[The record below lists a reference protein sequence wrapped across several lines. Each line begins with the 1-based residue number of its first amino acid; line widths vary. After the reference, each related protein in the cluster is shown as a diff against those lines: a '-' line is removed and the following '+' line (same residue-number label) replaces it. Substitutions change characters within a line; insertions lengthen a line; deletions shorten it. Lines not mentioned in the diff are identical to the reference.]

1 MQIELT
7 VNGQA
12 HAIEV
17 EPRALL
23 VTVIRESLR
32 LTGTHIGCD
41 TSSCGV
47 CTVLLEGTPVKSCTM
62 FAVQANGHE
71 LTTVEGLA
79 SGGALHPVQEP
90 ASHEHHPRRA
100 EAALQAVLLHE
111 ALLHGVERAV
121 LLEVLHGADGVA
133 GGHGGEH
140 RAALHRLALHQHG
153 AGAAVGGVAPPV
165 RAGEAEHIA
174 DEVHEQEPGLHLPG
188 HLRAVHGHLHLH

>member
-12 HAIEV
+12 HAIDV

-79 SGGALHPVQEP
+79 SGGALHPVQEAFHQEHGLQCGFCTP
-90 ASHEHHPRRA
+90 AMMLVGAALLERNPAPTEEEVRWAISGNLCRCTGYQNIVKAIQAAGETIRSA
-100 EAALQAVLLHE
+100 EAE
-111 ALLHGVERAV
+111 P
-121 LLEVLHGADGVA
+121 
-133 GGHGGEH
+133 
-140 RAALHRLALHQHG
+140 
-153 AGAAVGGVAPPV
+153 AAVAS
-165 RAGEAEHIA
+165 
-174 DEVHEQEPGLHLPG
+174 
-188 HLRAVHGHLHLH
+188 